1 MNYFIFYG
9 NRYIIIN
16 LKRLNEE
23 RRNKNMA
30 FLSNNTEYSVV
41 TNAEVSD
48 VIAHFSDEMIM
59 DILDKNML
67 YNRISSTPKANL
79 VYSLEE
85 DFKKCLELYPA
96 YSEEILKKRFG
107 IYSLIIE
114 RISQYYGIRC
124 KETSNQSDIHA
135 QAFLLY
141 SLLVAEYM
149 QNVVNFFTN
158 YITREKNSIYE
169 LMETELST
177 KGKDFNITYSK
188 KVYNGLNNK
197 LVAIH
202 ANLDNVVDNI
212 CAFDI
217 DFETFIRNVYFAQNA
232 QISNYLSLIVVDDS
246 GELFQKHIVPFVME
260 NKAII
265 LTYIKLSLQQIVEPE
280 IKNYLKEQQETN

>member
-1 MNYFIFYG
+1 
-9 NRYIIIN
+9 
-16 LKRLNEE
+16 
-23 RRNKNMA
+23 MA
-30 FLSNNTEYSVV
+30 FLSNNTEYSIV

-67 YNRISSTPKANL
+67 YNQISSTPKANL

-96 YSEEILKKRFG
+96 YNKEILDKRFE

-114 RISQYYGIRC
+114 RISQFYGIRC
-124 KETSNQSDIHA
+124 RETSNQNDIHA
-135 QAFLLY
+135 QAFFLY
-141 SLLVAEYM
+141 SLLVSEFM
-149 QNVVNFFTN
+149 QNIVNFFTN

-169 LMETELST
+169 LMESELSI
-177 KGKDFNITYSK
+177 KGKDSNVTYSK
-188 KVYNGLNNK
+188 KIYNSASNK

-202 ANLDNVVDNI
+202 ANLEYVVDNI

-217 DFETFIRNVYFAQNA
+217 DFETFIRNVYYDNV
-232 QISNYLSLIVVDDS
+232 QISNYLGMIIVEDS
-246 GELFQKHIVPFVME
+246 GDLFQKRIVPFVMD

-265 LTYIKLSLQQIVEPE
+265 LTYIKLSLQHLVEPE
-280 IKNYLKEQQETN
+280 IQNYLKNE